1 MPSTPYFDLRRAG
14 LQTASAPHP
23 SINASHRSRMNRSV
37 RLGVLIASAAFLF
50 VLVLF
55 FIGSRTFLFSSTF
68 EVKSQFTQVAGL
80 QVGAPVQF
88 QGINVGRV
96 RDVALPSA
104 PGESIIVTMSL
115 SNRASHLIRQNTL
128 ASIKSDGLV
137 GEQIIVL
144 TNPADIAEPVEVGDF
159 IEGQDPFDLFEIT
172 DRALASVQTFEQAA
186 VTFEDILQD
195 IQQGEGTLGKIVYD
209 STLYVEIVETMD
221 ESQRILSSLATTA
234 EANAEIIVDL
244 AIEATEGVER
254 ILAKAESGEGTL
266 ARFLNDPAMYEQ
278 LLASADSLRIIAGD
292 LRAVSQSAEN
302 AALWGELGAFRMAE
316 LMEAAKHN
324 WLFRRYFEERGSIE
338 AAPFEVRERAISES
352 FRQIT
357 ERERDLLQWEQDLE
371 ALQARLQARADSLG
385 IQPEQ
390 P

>member
-1 MPSTPYFDLRRAG
+1 
-14 LQTASAPHP
+14 
-23 SINASHRSRMNRSV
+23 MNRSA
-37 RLGVLIASAAFLF
+37 RLGVLIASASLLF
-50 VLVLF
+50 VLALF
-55 FIGSRTFLFSSTF
+55 FLGNRTFLFSNTF
-68 EVKSQFTQVAGL
+68 EVKSEFNQVAGL

-96 RDVALPSA
+96 QAVSLPEA
-104 PGESIIVTMSL
+104 PGEQIVVSMSI
-115 SNRASHLIRQNTL
+115 SNRASHLIRENTI
-128 ASIKSDGLV
+128 ANIKSDGLV

-144 TNPADIAEPVEVGDF
+144 VNPQEIAEPAEPGDF
-159 IEGQDPFDLFEIT
+159 IPGQDPFDLFEIT
-172 DRALASVQTFEQAA
+172 DRALASVQTFEKAA

-195 IQQGEGTLGKIVYD
+195 IQRGEGTLGKIVYD

-221 ESQRILSSLATTA
+221 ESQRILSSLATSA

-244 AIEATEGVER
+244 AVEATRGVER
-254 ILAKAESGEGTL
+254 ILAKADSGNGTI

-278 LLASADSLRIIAGD
+278 LLASTDSLKAIAGD
-292 LRAVSQSAEN
+292 LRSVSQSAEN
-302 AALWGELGAFRMAE
+302 AAFWGELGAFRMAE

-357 ERERDLLQWEQDLE
+357 DRERQLLEWEQQLE
-371 ALQARLQARADSLG
+371 ALQRQLQASADSLG
-385 IQPEQ
+385 VSPQQPE
-390 P
+390 